1 MTVKSG
7 FIPKGTVAGM
17 HHRWEAF
24 VDGAPVLV
32 YQSYA
37 YGRHHHA
44 APTTAPIATSSRSRA
59 TNRPV
64 SARARQLDIT
74 GDIGYTG
81 RVWTAMKRDQ
91 HDPAGGRRPTG
102 DPDPPRPPARHAARP
117 GPTRVGMTPPASE
130 ELERELVD
138 WLASLT
144 GTDDLTI
151 TRRTGG
157 ASRRVHRRRPA
168 RRRNHASSGSAP
180 TPASAP
186 SRRRATACDVRP
198 PSTRAGPDARA
209 GRRAGRRAPDPPG
222 VRHATSPARAAS
234 RRSRT
239 APFESIAKQFV
250 DQLATLHRL
259 EPAALDL
266 PELGPLG
273 TLSDH
278 VLDEIAEWDQ
288 QCASAGGGVPV
299 VSLATAWLRTNLP
312 GADGWPVVLVQ
323 GDTGPGN
330 FMFHGDQLVAVTDWE
345 PRTGVTSTTT
355 WRGSSCVTR
364 SSASPTSTPSSRT
377 TSASGFTIDPAS
389 ALLRRARPVPG
400 DHRNVGRA
408 ALAGPARRDRVAAD
422 LQHAAQRGYSRRRSP
437 PRGSEHRHVRHRA
450 RRRRRTLVGLRH
462 RARRPARRRAPR
474 RRRRLRRD
482 AKGWRGCWRK
492 YLREAD
498 RLAPGFTA
506 EEGESWVRSS
516 VTRSTTSR
524 PGAPLCAGDR
534 AGRARRSGGAAVLP
548 APGRATRRPCVR
560 RWARSPTAATRRW
573 AGPRRGAAR

>member
-1 MTVKSG
+1 
-7 FIPKGTVAGM
+7 
-17 HHRWEAF
+17 
-24 VDGAPVLV
+24 
-32 YQSYA
+32 
-37 YGRHHHA
+37 
-44 APTTAPIATSSRSRA
+44 
-59 TNRPV
+59 
-64 SARARQLDIT
+64 
-74 GDIGYTG
+74 
-81 RVWTAMKRDQ
+81 
-91 HDPAGGRRPTG
+91 
-102 DPDPPRPPARHAARP
+102 
-117 GPTRVGMTPPASE
+117 MTPPASE

-198 PSTRAGPDARA
+198 PSTARWP
-209 GRRAGRRAPDPPG
+209 RRPCG
-222 VRHATSPARAAS
+222 SPSWSPCTRPS
-234 RRSRT
+234 RRSSWQR
-239 APFESIAKQFV
+239 
-250 DQLATLHRL
+250 HRR
-259 EPAALDL
+259 EPLRADL
-266 PELGPLG
+266 GRRRSSRSPSSSWTSSPRCTGSSRQRSTCELGPLG

-345 PRTGVTSTTT
+345 LRTGVTSTTT

-364 SSASPTSTPSSRT
+364 SSASPTSTPSCGLRAC
-377 TSASGFTIDPAS
+377 ASGFTIDPAS

-422 LQHAAQRGYSRRRSP
+422 LQHAALRYC
-437 PRGSEHRHVRHRA
+437 SEA
-450 RRRRRTLVGLRH
+450 
-462 RARRPARRRAPR
+462 
-474 RRRRLRRD
+474 
-482 AKGWRGCWRK
+482 
-492 YLREAD
+492 
-498 RLAPGFTA
+498 LAAA
-506 EEGESWVRSS
+506 EG
-516 VTRSTTSR
+516 
-524 PGAPLCAGDR
+524 
-534 AGRARRSGGAAVLP
+534 
-548 APGRATRRPCVR
+548 
-560 RWARSPTAATRRW
+560 
-573 AGPRRGAAR
+573 